1 MLIVLTY
8 AWFKSKIFKL
18 GISELLGEEEF
29 WTEKCL
35 SLLDCSINIEMQWYS
50 SFVRSVSQ

>member
-1 MLIVLTY
+1 MNNSDNLNVKFKNTLKQIMHREMLIVLTY

-29 WTEKCL
+29 
-35 SLLDCSINIEMQWYS
+35 
-50 SFVRSVSQ
+50 

>member
-18 GISELLGEEEF
+18 GTTELLGEEEF
-29 WTEKCL
+29 WTEKYL
-35 SLLDCSINIEMQWYS
+35 SLLDCLINIEMQWYS
-50 SFVRSVSQ
+50 CDILVL